1 MNKVAIVNRTN
12 LKNFGSVL
20 QVYALCEAVK
30 KLGYES
36 EVVWQS
42 GNMSRN
48 FDIRPNKLIKI
59 GIKLLMYPSL
69 VISIL
74 KMVREARKVI
84 IDPEKVRL
92 FDEFV
97 KTNINQILYSPN
109 KIERVATS
117 NAYRKFIC
125 GSDQVWATTTLYPDP
140 MMYLRFAPRNK
151 RVAYAP
157 SLGRDYIPNYNQKT
171 IKTYINDIDCVS
183 VREDTGKKLVKELTG
198 RDIPVVADP
207 TLLIRSSEWDT
218 LKTPVTLPEHYALCY
233 FLDEPSDCVKTAI
246 CNYIKE
252 TKKKV
257 VILGHVETIDL
268 PAKDIIHPSAGPG
281 EFLTITSNAE
291 MVITD
296 SYHGMLFAINY
307 HKKFWSVER
316 AYTQYDQ
323 SSRQLTVLTRL
334 GIEERYVKSDF
345 NFTDEE
351 IDYNRVQAKIDDF
364 VSYSMTYLKTSL
376 EK

>member
-1 MNKVAIVNRTN
+1 
-12 LKNFGSVL
+12 
-20 QVYALCEAVK
+20 
-30 KLGYES
+30 
-36 EVVWQS
+36 
-42 GNMSRN
+42 MSRN

-257 VILGHVETIDL
+257 VILGHVENIDL